1 MASSNT
7 NIQLSELDFNA
18 IKSNFVTF
26 LQSQNVLKDY
36 DYSGSALSVLLD
48 LLAYNTQY
56 NAFYL
61 NMVGNEMFLDSAI
74 QRGSVVSHA
83 KLMGYTPKS
92 VIAPTAEINMNI
104 YGVGTSSLTLP
115 KYTKFMSEAID
126 GVNYT
131 FLTTTDTT
139 VNTANNVASF
149 QNIILKQAVASNYSF
164 TVNSSTNP
172 TYTFEITDPNI
183 DTTTLL
189 VSVQQS
195 SSNTSYTVFTQ
206 ASNYLTLTGTSNVY
220 FLQEGITGNYQLV
233 FGDSVLGKQLTDGNI
248 INVSFLSSKG
258 AAAAGANN
266 FALMDTIGGYGTVTI
281 SPVLPASAGGNRESI
296 SSIKFQAPKAFSS
309 QNRAVSKQDYITV
322 VQQNSLGFSFDA
334 VNVWGGEENT
344 PPVYGQ
350 VFISLKPTGAYSLTD
365 TQKQRLIEEV
375 IKPVS
380 VLTVVPTIVDP
391 DYTYLSIVASVYYN
405 PTQTTLTSQ
414 QLSTGIN
421 ATISN
426 FGNATLNSFNSTFN
440 NYGLLSAIQT
450 YDNSIITSDFDLF
463 LQKKFY
469 PNLSGPNT
477 YNFYFNTPLQ
487 KGILLSGVNSSPD
500 MSFRDPNNYSNTITG
515 VYIEEVPATTNGID
529 TISLVNPG
537 FGYQTTPTVTI
548 YGDGTG
554 ATAHAVL
561 SAGSIKS
568 IVVDS
573 AGSGYTSAIVVI
585 TNGTGDTKGTLGA
598 AVANL
603 QGRYG
608 TLRTYYNNNQNIKT
622 ILNSNIGTID
632 YTLGV
637 IKLYNFN
644 PLGVN
649 NPLGQLVIGVKP
661 VSKNVSSTYNGIITI
676 DPYDPSAITVNMI
689 TKTS

>member
-1 MASSNT
+1 
-7 NIQLSELDFNA
+7 
-18 IKSNFVTF
+18 
-26 LQSQNVLKDY
+26 
-36 DYSGSALSVLLD
+36 
-48 LLAYNTQY
+48 
-56 NAFYL
+56 
-61 NMVGNEMFLDSAI
+61 
-74 QRGSVVSHA
+74 
-83 KLMGYTPKS
+83 
-92 VIAPTAEINMNI
+92 
-104 YGVGTSSLTLP
+104 
-115 KYTKFMSEAID
+115 
-126 GVNYT
+126 
-131 FLTTTDTT
+131 
-139 VNTANNVASF
+139 
-149 QNIILKQAVASNYSF
+149 
-164 TVNSSTNP
+164 
-172 TYTFEITDPNI
+172 
-183 DTTTLL
+183 
-189 VSVQQS
+189 
-195 SSNTSYTVFTQ
+195 
-206 ASNYLTLTGTSNVY
+206 
-220 FLQEGITGNYQLV
+220 
-233 FGDSVLGKQLTDGNI
+233 
-248 INVSFLSSKG
+248 
-258 AAAAGANN
+258 
-266 FALMDTIGGYGTVTI
+266 
-281 SPVLPASAGGNRESI
+281 
-296 SSIKFQAPKAFSS
+296 
-309 QNRAVSKQDYITV
+309 
-322 VQQNSLGFSFDA
+322 
-334 VNVWGGEENT
+334 
-344 PPVYGQ
+344 
-350 VFISLKPTGAYSLTD
+350 
-365 TQKQRLIEEV
+365 
-375 IKPVS
+375 
-380 VLTVVPTIVDP
+380 
-391 DYTYLSIVASVYYN
+391 
-405 PTQTTLTSQ
+405 
-414 QLSTGIN
+414 
-421 ATISN
+421 
-426 FGNATLNSFNSTFN
+426 
-440 NYGLLSAIQT
+440 
-450 YDNSIITSDFDLF
+450 
-463 LQKKFY
+463 
-469 PNLSGPNT
+469 
-477 YNFYFNTPLQ
+477 
-487 KGILLSGVNSSPD
+487 